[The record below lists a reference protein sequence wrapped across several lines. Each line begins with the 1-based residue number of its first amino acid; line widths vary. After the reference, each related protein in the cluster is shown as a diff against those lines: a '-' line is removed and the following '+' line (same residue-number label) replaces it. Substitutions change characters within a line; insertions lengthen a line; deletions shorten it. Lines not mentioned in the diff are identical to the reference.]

1 MSDASNICLSCGIC
15 CDGTLIGFVQ
25 LDPEELPRLS
35 KFMEFEKA
43 NELGFFLQPC
53 KKFCDGCTVYADRP
67 KQCGIYKC
75 DLLKSC
81 EAQETDFD
89 SAVAIVNDAKQQKL
103 SIEKQLATLQIE
115 LKSPSF
121 FFQMVELKNL
131 LEKKKAEASMT
142 PSHLALKSDLEQLDS
157 LLLEKFGVTF
167 N

>member
-25 LDPEELPRLS
+25 LDHEELPRLS
-35 KFMEFEKA
+35 KFMEFESA

-75 DLLKSC
+75 ELLKSC

-89 SAVAIVNDAKQQKL
+89 SAVAVVKEVKQQKL
-103 SIEKQLATLQIE
+103 SIDSQLAALQIE

-121 FFQMVELKNL
+121 FFKMVELKNL
-131 LEKKKAEASMT
+131 LEKKKAEAPLAQSY
-142 PSHLALKSDLEQLDS
+142 LALKSDLEQLDS